1 MLLATKLSSALVTTS
16 KVANLL
22 DWHKAVGSVMSLDI
36 SMKSIGVAVSLH
48 PEQHN
53 SICGES
59 STIPLRPILLHRNVN
74 NVKRNLVTKNV
85 IHELETEIKRHRV
98 CALIVNWPVH
108 EGRMGEECGRALHV
122 LDSVIDKSHNVIS
135 RKRPFALWTNNNN
148 NDTRTISGR
157 NHCDCSVTPPI
168 IDEWGRSATFA
179 CAPEYSPDMSYSSKN
194 KIKQYSS
201 YSSNSS
207 STSVVAA
214 TILEQWVRTYW
225 EVDSKLGRVISSK
238 KSNHGTY
245 FFNSQAVNKR
255 SESIYLQATLL

>member
-1 MLLATKLSSALVTTS
+1 
-16 KVANLL
+16 
-22 DWHKAVGSVMSLDI
+22 MSLDI

-74 NVKRNLVTKNV
+74 NDKRNLGTKNV

-98 CALIVNWPVH
+98 CAFIVNWPVH
-108 EGRMGEECGRALHV
+108 EGCMGEECGRALHV
-122 LDSVIDKSHNVIS
+122 LDSVIDKSHSVIS
-135 RKRPFALWTNNNN
+135 RKRPFALWTNNDNN
-148 NDTRTISGR
+148 NSNNRTIRGR

-225 EVDSKLGRVISSK
+225 EIDNRFCCFPVCI
-238 KSNHGTY
+238 
-245 FFNSQAVNKR
+245 
-255 SESIYLQATLL
+255 

>member
-53 SICGES
+53 SICES

-122 LDSVIDKSHNVIS
+122 LDSVIDKSHSVIS
-135 RKRPFALWTNNNN
+135 RKRPFALWTNNDY
-148 NDTRTISGR
+148 NDTRSTCGR

-194 KIKQYSS
+194 GVS
-201 YSSNSS
+201 YSSNSP

-214 TILEQWVRTYW
+214 NILEQWVRTYW